1 MPQVPKRLMDALD
14 RKDVQFFLRYWAALP
29 VAGRVEHPQS
39 FFVWAALSE
48 LGEQLM
54 SNDQWIAS
62 SKRVSDMVRNALA
75 VTHAR

>member
-14 RKDVQFFLRYWAALP
+14 RKDVQFFLRFWAALP
-29 VAGRVEHPQS
+29 VAGRTSHPQS

-54 SNDQWIAS
+54 TNDQWIAS
-62 SKRVSDMVRNALA
+62 SLRVSARARFSEG
-75 VTHAR
+75 VTRV